1 MDADTVEVFLPD
13 PEECYERLRRARFGA
28 TVSCVYCGEGDPVI
42 KKGTTGKDAQQYRC
56 KECETYFNDL
66 TGTVFENRKFPIEE
80 MFYMIKEM
88 RSVPTARIAEDLG
101 RDSDAVLDFRHT
113 VQEAC
118 GEIDEISLSEVCEAD
133 EIYVTAGEKGVE
145 KEDEDGR
152 DRGLKKRDEGASSQT
167 SRRL

>member
-1 MDADTVEVFLPD
+1 MDANTVEVFLPD

-28 TVSCVYCGEGDPVI
+28 TVSCVYCEESDPVI

-66 TGTVFENRKFPIEE
+66 TGTVFENRKFPI
-80 MFYMIKEM
+80 KEM

-113 VQEAC
+113 VQGAC

-133 EIYVTAGEKGVE
+133 EIYVTAGEKGV
-145 KEDEDGR
+145 GR
-152 DRGLKKRDEGASSQT
+152 VGKPFRV
-167 SRRL
+167 

>member
-1 MDADTVEVFLPD
+1 MDEDTVEVFLPD
-13 PEECYERLRRARFGA
+13 PEECYERLRRAKASA
-28 TVSCVYCGEGDPVI
+28 TVSCVYCGESEPVI
-42 KKGTTGKDAQQYRC
+42 KKGTTGKGAQQYRC

-88 RSVPTARIAEDLG
+88 RSVPSARIAADLG
-101 RDSDAVLDFRHT
+101 RDKDAVLDFRHT
-113 VQEAC
+113 VQEVC
-118 GEIDEISLSEVCEAD
+118 GEINEITLSEVCEAD

-152 DRGLKKRDEGASSQT
+152 NRGLKKRDEEASSQT
-167 SRRL
+167 NRRS

>member
-66 TGTVFENRKFPIEE
+66 TGTVFENRKFPI
-80 MFYMIKEM
+80 KEM

-118 GEIDEISLSEVCEAD
+118 SEIDEISLSEVCEAD

-145 KEDEDGR
+145 KEDEEGR